1 MDTCYNRL
9 TMPVTFIHGDKD
21 PLVTIKN
28 VAYGTKK
35 LSFNKHVKV
44 IIIPGAN
51 HYIPTSISISS
62 KPTCLL
68 LPPARN
74 NAPKLCSDFL

>member
-1 MDTCYNRL
+1 MDNNYNRL

-21 PLVTIKN
+21 PFVTIKN

-35 LSFNKHVKV
+35 LAFNKNVKV

-51 HYIPTSISISS
+51 HYIPYEHFDII
-62 KPTCLL
+62 KAHLL
-68 LPPARN
+68 TLAGI
-74 NAPKLCSDFL
+74 K